1 MKNSCKALANYT
13 QSSNKLRAKPEE
25 DGEIFKISGP
35 TARNMFPNHIDFGGI
50 FKEYDFVTHFTKCKP
65 SPAYAQVQVKRGPY
79 TQKTTTKTAYDLS
92 VEVGFDLSLAE
103 LYWFLPLSVSAKTG
117 FNRGSESVVSS
128 GVEIEEDEFKQECI
142 VSPGWHCD
150 ARVILRES
158 NSGKMIVDDSSRK
171 SAFFPATLNG
181 KNLISNVWLDVPSA

>member
-13 QSSNKLRAKPEE
+13 QLSNKLSAKPQEH
-25 DGEIFKISGP
+25 GVVYKISGT
-35 TARNMFPNHIDFGGI
+35 TANNMFPDLIDFPGL
-50 FKEYDFVTHFTKCKP
+50 FKEYEFVTYFDKCKP

-103 LYWFLPLSVSAKTG
+103 LYWFLPLSVSAKAG

-142 VSPGWHCD
+142 VSPGWHCN
-150 ARVILRES
+150 AHVVLQES
-158 NSGKMIVDDSSRK
+158 KSRDKIVDDRSRK

-181 KNLISNVWLDVPSA
+181 KNLISNVWLDVPRT